1 MARTTRQVSKTG
13 VYHVLL
19 RGDALF
25 QKDEDKQ
32 YFEGLLSEYFQTDAI
47 LGYLLQENRI
57 HIVIHSDDLSKEIK
71 PLCTAYAR
79 YYNRCYSVEGKL
91 FCDRFKSEPLE
102 DEETLSM
109 TLAYIKRFGAKK
121 KKKNEIRRLA
131 MDDYE
136 RMSEQELSETVYW
149 LCGIMPG
156 KECSKEEQAKI
167 WESVRESGRLR
178 SGLLRPILG
187 EEKKTAQKPKKAPK
201 AKKSAAPKA
210 EKKAVKTSKP
220 EKAEETPAV
229 AEIPQKEEKP
239 ETPKKKKKELSVWL
253 L

>member
-1 MARTTRQVSKTG
+1 MARTMRQISKTG

-25 QKDEDKQ
+25 QKDEDKR
-32 YFEGLLSEYFQTDAI
+32 YFESLLLEYFQKDAI

-57 HIVIHSDDLSKEIK
+57 HIVIHSDSLSKEIK
-71 PLCTAYAR
+71 SLCTAYAR

-102 DEETLSM
+102 DEESVSR
-109 TLAYIKRFGAKK
+109 TLAYINRFGAKK

-136 RMSEQELSETVYW
+136 RMPEEELCKTVYW
-149 LCGIMPG
+149 LSGLMPQ
-156 KECSKEEQAKI
+156 KTCSAEEKTQI
-167 WESVRESGRLR
+167 RTSVRESGRLR
-178 SGLLRPILG
+178 IGLLRPILG
-187 EEKKTAQKPKKAPK
+187 EEEKTAPKPKNMPK
-201 AKKSAAPKA
+201 AKKSAVPKSV
-210 EKKAVKTSKP
+210 KKTVKKPKP
-220 EKAEETPAV
+220 EKVEEVPAAE
-229 AEIPQKEEKP
+229 EIPQKAEKP
-239 ETPKKKKKELSVWL
+239 EESKKKKKELSVWL

>member
-102 DEETLSM
+102 DEESVSR
-109 TLAYIKRFGAKK
+109 TLAYINRFGAKK
-121 KKKNEIRRLA
+121 KK
-131 MDDYE
+131 
-136 RMSEQELSETVYW
+136 
-149 LCGIMPG
+149 
-156 KECSKEEQAKI
+156 
-167 WESVRESGRLR
+167 
-178 SGLLRPILG
+178 
-187 EEKKTAQKPKKAPK
+187 KKAPK

-220 EKAEETPAV
+220 EKAEETPA
-229 AEIPQKEEKP
+229 AEEIPQKEEKP